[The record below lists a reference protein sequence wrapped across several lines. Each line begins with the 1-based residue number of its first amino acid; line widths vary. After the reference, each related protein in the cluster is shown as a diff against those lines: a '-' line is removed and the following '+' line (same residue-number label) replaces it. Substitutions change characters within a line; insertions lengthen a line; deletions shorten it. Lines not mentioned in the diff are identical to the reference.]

1 MNEVLINHEVFTL
14 ASQLYV
20 RMRRSGRVVDA
31 VYMAQNAE
39 YAHEILRI
47 AARETDADILD
58 IVARFEAFY
67 AREAEKAKPQPVL
80 THAAVIAMPTLAQE
94 KVAEF
99 NPNAMIPP
107 AKSTSTKPS
116 LLERVTNFNATLPPI
131 LPVKQPTLPAM
142 PAHHPT
148 TQVEI
153 EEEVA
158 HHYTGALR

>member
-1 MNEVLINHEVFTL
+1 MNEALINPEVFTL

-31 VYMAQNAE
+31 VYMAQNSE

-58 IVARFEAFY
+58 MVAKFETLL
-67 AREAEKAKPQPVL
+67 ARVAEKDKVEPIPVL
-80 THAAVIAMPTLAQE
+80 THAAVIATPTLAQE
-94 KVAEF
+94 REMEF
-99 NPNAMIPP
+99 NPNATIPP
-107 AKSTSTKPS
+107 RAKQPS

-131 LPVKQPTLPAM
+131 LPVRQPTSPSLPA
-142 PAHHPT
+142 HPV
-148 TQVEI
+148 TQVEL

>member
-1 MNEVLINHEVFTL
+1 MNEVLMNPEVFTL

-58 IVARFEAFY
+58 IVTRFEALY

-80 THAAVIAMPTLAQE
+80 TPAAVIAMPTLAQE

-99 NPNAMIPP
+99 NPNATIPP
-107 AKSTSTKPS
+107 AKSASAKPT
-116 LLERVTNFNATLPPI
+116 LLERVTNFNATLPPVI
-131 LPVKQPTLPAM
+131 PIKQATQPNIPVHIATK
-142 PAHHPT
+142 
-148 TQVEI
+148 VEI

>member
-1 MNEVLINHEVFTL
+1 MNEVLINPEVFTL

-31 VYMAQNAE
+31 VYMAQNTE

-58 IVARFEAFY
+58 IVARFEALF
-67 AREAEKAKPQPVL
+67 AREAEKAKPLPTL
-80 THAAVIAMPTLAQE
+80 THAAIVAMPTLAQE
-94 KVAEF
+94 KAAEF
-99 NPNAMIPP
+99 NPNATIPP
-107 AKSTSTKPS
+107 TKSASAKPS

-131 LPVKQPTLPAM
+131 MPVKQPTLPAI
-142 PAHHPT
+142 PAHPS